1 MCLTVYKGT
10 KWKFTWLPKTVYKI
24 VRLGNTNETIE
35 SLVLGFKYKFNK
47 TYKVSISEIK
57 AKAVSEE
64 LACVSYSVGFHYY
77 FDKRSTSN
85 LAKDYYPNIPVVV
98 KCKIPAFSWYLTD
111 DIYQGI
117 SNKIKIVKI
126 IK

>member
-1 MCLTVYKGT
+1 MCLSVYKGT
-10 KWKFTWLPKTVYKI
+10 KWRFTIFPKTVYKI
-24 VRLGNTNETIE
+24 VKLGNTNETVD

-47 TYKVSISEIK
+47 TYKIPISEIK
-57 AKAVSEE
+57 SNAASW
-64 LACVSYSVGFHYY
+64 LACISYSVGFHYY
-77 FDKRSTSN
+77 FKRNAVN
-85 LAKDYYPNIPVVV
+85 LARRYQNSVIV

-111 DIYQGI
+111 DVYQGI

>member
-1 MCLTVYKGT
+1 MYLSVYKGT

-35 SLVLGFKYKFNK
+35 SLNFGFKYKFNK
-47 TYKVSISEIK
+47 TYKVPISEIK
-57 AKAVSEE
+57 SKAVSGPVF
-64 LACVSYSVGFHYY
+64 VSYSIGFHYY
-77 FDKRSTSN
+77 FSKKSTSD
-85 LAKDYYPNIPVVV
+85 LARDYYPSIAVVV

-111 DIYQGI
+111 DTYQGI